1 MPDPFMLNICQLFA
15 LRPTLQSLGITQ
27 AQVDQQYPQVLEHYA
42 ERLVGFFAGPH
53 TRSGNRWDQVAQML
67 AQRLHS
73 ARFALEEAAS
83 RAMVGLVLSYPD
95 SGERDKRLG
104 DRSPQVYLV
113 ARHDCLALA
122 ISREGD
128 TPLVF
133 TLSRGVETLTAAA
146 LVDAERLEHDVF
158 EGWALA
164 SLDQALLR
172 VARVDPSR
180 FPDLKALDRQL
191 TWASRLA
198 GFFETSRQRDSLRHE
213 LQQQLP
219 DWLRNAS
226 PAGLLAYSQWLEAMA
241 LFHEQS
247 EGAHCCS
254 PERAVGTDE
263 DLAAHTVFARQLGLH
278 LRRLTLECCLQG
290 QANVTYEG
298 YRVMR
303 AAVKAHEG
311 QRRLRG
317 VAMVFR
323 PLVTRDG
330 YVVGP
335 LAGTQ
340 GPWLMVRPGAA
351 ERVIEQVNTAPGA
364 GHTLVDPFR
373 VLYHEGVARWSSLLE
388 RPLDTLA
395 RLKQIGG
402 NLEGRCDA
410 ARTWQCDA
418 SLLRNLAL
426 LLVCPVSAQP
436 VEALDMHPRVKR
448 LDSQWAGARKDL
460 SAAQQQQLHALKRP
474 APNAVGRLITEGVD
488 KGLHLLNDVLIYN
501 KDENHYNVLS
511 NNRICLNCT
520 IVEHQLVDKP
530 EQPTEYGPHIGADAN
545 GHWQLQRTPRLRRDL
560 ERLNSAVR
568 AGNALSATLPTLLDN
583 ASRQALVPGAL
594 PVEVEEALEREASR
608 FDAAAR
614 AVQGAGGNAPQVSE
628 LHEQGRQ
635 LRAHGRA
642 LRIEMT
648 RRTAKPTVGDVQYL
662 LAQHVLV
669 IRRVDG
675 RVKET
680 IDGQEDYLQE
690 YEVLDLTDKNQ
701 PLWYAHFHYA
711 TLQAGDSQPTSAH
724 LKTAAQRRLGRTFEQ
739 DERAA
744 GRNTKVYRGPI
755 TNAAGRQLF
764 LGVMS
769 PT

>member
-1 MPDPFMLNICQLFA
+1 MPDLFKLNLCQLFA
-15 LRPTLQSLGITQ
+15 RRPTLQSLGITQ

-42 ERLVGFFAGPH
+42 EQLVVFFAGPRR
-53 TRSGNRWDQVAQML
+53 RSDNRWDQIAQML

-73 ARFALEEAAS
+73 ARVVLDDASS

-95 SGERDKRLG
+95 SGERDKRFG
-104 DRSPQVYLV
+104 DRSPQVFLV

-128 TPLVF
+128 TPLAF
-133 TLSRGVETLTAAA
+133 TLSRGIEVIAAPA
-146 LVDAERLEHDVF
+146 LAGAERLEHDVF
-158 EGWALA
+158 DGWALA

-172 VARVDPSR
+172 VARVDPSQ
-180 FPDLKALDRQL
+180 FPDLEALDRQL
-191 TWASRLA
+191 TWASHLV
-198 GFFETSRQRDSLRHE
+198 GFFEASWQRDSLRHE
-213 LQQQLP
+213 LAQQLP

-226 PAGLLAYSQWLEAMA
+226 PTGRLAYSKWLEAMA
-241 LFHEQS
+241 LFHERS
-247 EGAHCCS
+247 EGAQCCAT
-254 PERAVGTDE
+254 ERAVAM
-263 DLAAHTVFARQLGLH
+263 AAQTVFAGQLALH
-278 LRRLTLECCLQG
+278 LRRLTLECFLQG
-290 QANVTYEG
+290 LCNVTYEG

-303 AAVKAHEG
+303 AAVKTSEAR
-311 QRRLRG
+311 RRLRG
-317 VAMVFR
+317 VAIVFR
-323 PLVTRDG
+323 PLVTGDG

-340 GPWLMVRPGAA
+340 GPWVMVRPGTG
-351 ERVIEQVNTAPGA
+351 RVIEQVNTAPDA
-364 GHTLVDPFR
+364 GHALVDPFM
-373 VLYHEGVARWSSLLE
+373 VLYRAGVARWLSLLE
-388 RPLDTLA
+388 CPLDTLA
-395 RLKQIGG
+395 RLKQMGG
-402 NLEGRCDA
+402 NLEGDYDA
-410 ARTWQCDA
+410 VRAWLGEA

-426 LLVCPVSAQP
+426 LLVCPVSEQP
-436 VEALDMHPRVKR
+436 VAPLDVHPRVKR

-460 SAAQQQQLHALKRP
+460 SVVQEQQLQALKRP
-474 APNAVGRLITEGVD
+474 APNTRGQLIMEGIA
-488 KGLHLLNDVLIYN
+488 KGLHLFNDVLIYN

-520 IVEHQLVDKP
+520 LVEHQLVDNP
-530 EQPTEYGPHIGADAN
+530 EQPTEYGPHIDTDAN

-568 AGNALSATLPTLLDN
+568 AGNALSATLPALLDN

-614 AVQGAGGNAPQVSE
+614 AVQDAGGNAPQVSE
-628 LHEQGRQ
+628 LHEQSRQ
-635 LRAHGRA
+635 LRARGRA

-648 RRTAKPTVGDVQYL
+648 RHTAKPTVGDVEYL
-662 LAQHVLV
+662 LAQHVIA

-680 IDGQEDYLQE
+680 IDGLEDYLQE
-690 YEVLDLTDKNQ
+690 YEIQDLTDNHQ

-711 TLQAGDSQPTSAH
+711 TLQAADGQPTSAH
-724 LKTAAQRRLGRTFEQ
+724 LKTAAQRRLGRTFER

-744 GRNTKVYRGPI
+744 GRNTTVYRGPI

-764 LGVMS
+764 LGVTS